1 MIETKEQSEAF
12 DCLAVTQVQV
22 FPFKETATMG
32 HVKALATIVLNDQL
46 VIRGLRVMEGAN
58 GLFVG
63 YPIDPFFNGEDVR
76 SVVCPI
82 TRTLREH
89 IENCVL
95 EKYQYETRQ
104 ADIKYQVELTH
115 TELSGA
121 SLKMEIIAV
130 DADQAERRAIEKAV
144 SFMPNTEAN
153 KGDWVILDLSE
164 VE

>member
-32 HVKALATIVLNDQL
+32 HVKALAMVVLNDQI
-46 VIRGLRVMEGAN
+46 VIRGLRVMEGDN

-63 YPIDPFFNGEDVR
+63 YPLDPFFKGEDLR
-76 SVVCPI
+76 SLVFPI
-82 TRTLREH
+82 TRALREH

-95 EKYQYETRQ
+95 EKYQYDTER
-104 ADIKYQVELTH
+104 ADIKFTVELTH
-115 TELSGA
+115 PELSGA
-121 SLKMEIIAV
+121 SLNMEVIATSRKR
-130 DADQAERRAIEKAV
+130 AEKKAIERAV
-144 SFMPNTEAN
+144 SIMPNTEAN
-153 KGDWVILDLSE
+153 KGDWVILELTE